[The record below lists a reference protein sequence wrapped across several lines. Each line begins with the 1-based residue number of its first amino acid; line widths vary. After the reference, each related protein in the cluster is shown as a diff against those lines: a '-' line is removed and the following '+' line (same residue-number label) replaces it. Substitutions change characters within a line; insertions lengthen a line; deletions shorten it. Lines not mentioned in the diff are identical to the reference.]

1 MFVEQPLASPGSAK
15 YAFKFLVLNFH
26 PGPEHPDPVQG
37 DHGAAPHPDPQRPQ
51 LASSSTSSPQGL
63 PARHECGRGESRQ
76 GGEHCEHLNTE
87 QGGQEM
93 F

>member
-37 DHGAAPHPDPQRPQ
+37 DHGAAPHPEPQRPQ
-51 LASSSTSSPQGL
+51 LASSSTSLKAYL
-63 PARHECGRGESRQ
+63 PVMSVAVERAVRVVNTVNTV
-76 GGEHCEHLNTE
+76 EH
-87 QGGQEM
+87 
-93 F
+93 